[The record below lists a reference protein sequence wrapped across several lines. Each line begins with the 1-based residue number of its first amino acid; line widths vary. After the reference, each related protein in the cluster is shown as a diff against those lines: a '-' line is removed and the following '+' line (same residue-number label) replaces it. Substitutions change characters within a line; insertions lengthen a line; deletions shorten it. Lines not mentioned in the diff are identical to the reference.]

1 MFIGHI
7 AVALGV
13 KKASPKTSLGTL
25 LLAAQWPDLLWPLF
39 FAFGWEKVAIVP
51 GNTAVSPL
59 AFTQYPLSH
68 SLLADAGWAML
79 LAGVYLVLRKNRRGA
94 LWVGF
99 CVLSHWL
106 LDALSH
112 RPDLPLYP
120 GGSKFVGLGL
130 WNSVFGTL
138 AVEGTLFVAAVIL
151 YRKTTQARDKIGD
164 YAFRSFV
171 GLLIFLYLVGIL
183 GPPPPSVGAVEFAG
197 ILGWLLVPWA
207 YWIDRHR
214 TIKPAARAPLPSP

>member
-25 LLAAQWPDLLWPLF
+25 VLAALWPDLLWPLF
-39 FAFGWEKVAIVP
+39 LVLGWEKVEIVP

-59 AFTQYPLSH
+59 SFSRYALSH
-68 SLLADAGWAML
+68 SLLADFGWAML
-79 LAGVYLVLRKNRRGA
+79 LAGVYLLLRKNRQGA
-94 LWVGF
+94 LWVWF

-112 RPDLPLYP
+112 RPDLALYP
-120 GGSKFVGLGL
+120 GGDQFVGLGL
-130 WNSVFGTL
+130 WNSVFGTFV
-138 AVEGTLFVAAVIL
+138 VEGALFVAGVIL
-151 YRKTTQARDKIGD
+151 YRKATQARDKIGD

-171 GLLIFLYLVGIL
+171 WLLAFLYLASLL
-183 GPPPPSVGAVEFAG
+183 GSTPPSVGAVEAAG
-197 ILGWLLVPWA
+197 ILSWLLVAWA

-214 TIKPAARAPLPSP
+214 TTTLANPAPSQ

>member
-7 AVALGV
+7 AVALGA
-13 KKASPKTSLGTL
+13 KKAAPRTSLGTL
-25 LLAAQWPDLLWPLF
+25 VLAAQWADLIWPIFLIL
-39 FAFGWEKVAIVP
+39 GWERVAILP
-51 GNTAVSPL
+51 GHEVAPL
-59 AFTQYPLSH
+59 YFAEYPLSH
-68 SLLADAGWAML
+68 SLLADFGWAML

-94 LWVGF
+94 LWVGL

-120 GGSKFVGLGL
+120 GGDKFVGLGL

-138 AVEGTLFVAAVIL
+138 LVEGTMFVAAVIL
-151 YRKTTQARDKIGD
+151 YGKFTEARDKIGD

-171 GLLIFLYLVGIL
+171 GVLVFLYLMGLMV
-183 GPPPPSVGAVEFAG
+183 PPPPSVGAVEIAG
-197 ILGWLLVPWA
+197 FLGWLMVPWGC
-207 YWIDRHR
+207 WIDRHR
-214 TIKPAARAPLPSP
+214 TLRRANPAPSG